1 MRNKFVTQVLVQ
13 WQGERVED
21 ATWESPCLMQQ
32 QYPHLM
38 GKVFFFFLG
47 GWGTVR
53 HSCLLYNKKGCWFVC
68 CVIKGCRFV
77 CCVIRGCSAGREAV
91 QGAMTCSA
99 GRDVVQGAVT
109 CSAGCDAEL

>member
-1 MRNKFVTQVLVQ
+1 MGGGVLL
-13 WQGERVED
+13 D
-21 ATWESPCLMQQ
+21 I
-32 QYPHLM
+32 
-38 GKVFFFFLG
+38 VFM
-47 GWGTVR
+47 
-53 HSCLLYNKKGCWFVC
+53 LYNKKGCWFVC

>member
-1 MRNKFVTQVLVQ
+1 MGKSILVA
-13 WQGERVED
+13 
-21 ATWESPCLMQQ
+21 ATISSPCGQGVLIGGGGV
-32 QYPHLM
+32 LLD
-38 GKVFFFFLG
+38 KVFM
-47 GWGTVR
+47 
-53 HSCLLYNKKGCWFVC
+53 LYNKKGCW
-68 CVIKGCRFV
+68 FV